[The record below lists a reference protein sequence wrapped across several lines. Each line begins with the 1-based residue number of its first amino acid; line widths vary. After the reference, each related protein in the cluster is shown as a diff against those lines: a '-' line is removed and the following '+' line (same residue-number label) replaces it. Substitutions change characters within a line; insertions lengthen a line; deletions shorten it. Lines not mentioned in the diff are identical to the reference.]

1 MFDFLKPTTIFM
13 KKITLLILLIV
24 CSSAYSQIRGKITD
38 PDKNPISFVSIYPD
52 KTITGTTSNDAGN
65 YELNIKT
72 PGNYTI
78 VFQFLG
84 YKTIKKIVS
93 ITDFPFQLNVAMV
106 DEKVVLDEIFINTGE
121 NPANKIIRK
130 AIDNKSNNTDKFKEY
145 TSSFYSRGL
154 FKVKN
159 APEKILGQS
168 LGDLGGGLDS
178 TRTGIIYLSE
188 TISEITFQKKPAEF
202 KEKIIAS
209 KVSGSDNGISF
220 NRAEEA
226 NFDFY
231 SNAVLIAENNLVS
244 PISDNAFRYYRY
256 ELEGSFY
263 EKNGRLI
270 NKIKVNPKRST
281 DRVFSG
287 FIYIVEEDWA
297 IYGVDLKASGEQV
310 GIPIIEVLKF
320 KQDYNYSESNKAWIK
335 ISQIIDFKFGLFGF
349 NVDGRFSGAY
359 SDYNFSPKFKKETF
373 SNEVLSF
380 AKGATEKDS
389 LFWENLRPVPLTSE
403 EKKDYL
409 LKDSIKETRKSK
421 KYLDSLD
428 KENNPIKIT
437 SLFTGYTYRNSFKDW
452 SISINS
458 PLTTISYNTVQGRNT
473 TTTINYFKS
482 LNKTGKWIQAGANLN
497 YSMSEKKIRPVF
509 YFTKKW
515 NSIQRP
521 RMFISV
527 GQKINQFNERN
538 PISKFYNTI
547 YSLFLKEN
555 YLKIYE
561 KSFSK
566 ISYSQEILNG
576 LYISGSLE
584 YASRKPL
591 FNTSNFVVF
600 GRDIPF
606 QSNNPTD
613 PTNFAAPFN
622 AHNIASLNIGT
633 SVVFD
638 QKYVSYPNRKINFDN
653 SRYPSLGIKYR
664 KNFGS
669 NVSEYNSDVLISNI
683 RQNISMGNLGEFN
696 YNIRS
701 GIFFEKKDIA
711 FMDYLHANGNQLKL
725 APSNRNSS
733 FGLLNYYKF
742 STNDKYAELHL
753 EHNFKGRLLRNIPLL
768 NTLNFHVVANA
779 KGLFSGGRKPYSEF
793 SLGLDN
799 IGIGKWRFL
808 RIDYVKSNFN
818 GKKGDGFLFGISF

>member
-1 MFDFLKPTTIFM
+1 M
-13 KKITLLILLIV
+13 KKITLVVLLLH
-24 CSSAYSQIRGKITD
+24 SFFSFSQIKGKVTD
-38 PDKNPISFVSIYPD
+38 SDKNPISFVSIYLD

-72 PGNYTI
+72 PGDYTI

-93 ITDFPFQLNVAMV
+93 ITDFPFQLNVVMD
-106 DEKVVLDEIFINTGE
+106 DEKVVLDEISINNGE

-130 AIDNKSNNTDKFKEY
+130 AIDNKSNNTDKFKEF

-188 TISEITFQKKPAEF
+188 TISEITFQKNPAEF

-538 PISKFYNTI
+538 PISKFHNTI

-638 QKYVSYPNRKINFDN
+638 QKYVLYPNRKINFDN
-653 SRYPSLGIKYR
+653 SRYPSLGVKYR

-669 NVSEYNSDVLISNI
+669 SVSEYNSDVLISNI

-742 STNDKYAELHL
+742 STNDKYAEVHL

-779 KGLFSGGRKPYSEF
+779 KGLFTGGRKPYSEF

-818 GKKGDGFLFGISF
+818 GKKEDGFLFGISF

>member
-1 MFDFLKPTTIFM
+1 M
-13 KKITLLILLIV
+13 KKIVLLVLLLH
-24 CSSAYSQIRGKITD
+24 SFPSFSQIKGKVTD
-38 PDKNPISFVSIYPD
+38 SDKNPISFVSIYPD

-72 PGNYTI
+72 PGDYTI

-93 ITDFPFQLNVAMV
+93 ITDFPFQLNVVMV
-106 DEKVVLDEIFINTGE
+106 DEKVVLDEISINTGE

-159 APEKILGQS
+159 APEKILGQR

-188 TISEITFQKKPAEF
+188 TVSEITFQKKPAEF

-270 NKIKVNPKRST
+270 NKIKVNPKRSK

-297 IYGVDLKASGEQV
+297 IYGVDLKASGEQI

-403 EKKDYL
+403 EKNDYL

-437 SLFTGYTYRNSFKDW
+437 SLFTGYIYRNSFKDW

-473 TTTINYFKS
+473 TTSINYFKS

-521 RMFISV
+521 RIFISV

-606 QSNNPTD
+606 QSNNPID
-613 PTNFAAPFN
+613 PTNFTAPFN
-622 AHNIASLNIGT
+622 THNIASLNIGT
-633 SVVFD
+633 SIVFD

-653 SRYPSLGIKYR
+653 SRYPSLSIRYR

-683 RQNISMGNLGEFN
+683 RQNISIGNLGEFN

-742 STNDKYAELHL
+742 STNDKYAEVHL

-779 KGLFSGGRKPYSEF
+779 KGLFTGGRKPYSEF

>member
-1 MFDFLKPTTIFM
+1 M
-13 KKITLLILLIV
+13 KKIVLLVLLLHSF
-24 CSSAYSQIRGKITD
+24 SSFSQIKGKVTD
-38 PDKNPISFVSIYPD
+38 SDKNPISFVSIYLD

-72 PGNYTI
+72 PGDYTI

-93 ITDFPFQLNVAMV
+93 ITDFPFQLNVVMD
-106 DEKVVLDEIFINTGE
+106 DEKVVLDEISINTGE

-403 EKKDYL
+403 EKNDYL

-428 KENNPIKIT
+428 KKNNPIKIT
-437 SLFTGYTYRNSFKDW
+437 SLFTGYTYRNSFKNW

-606 QSNNPTD
+606 QSNNPID
-613 PTNFAAPFN
+613 PTNFTAPFN
-622 AHNIASLNIGT
+622 THNIASLNIGT
-633 SVVFD
+633 SIVFD

-653 SRYPSLGIKYR
+653 SRYPSLSIRYR

-742 STNDKYAELHL
+742 STNDKYAEVHL

-779 KGLFSGGRKPYSEF
+779 KGLFTGGRKPYSEF

>member
-1 MFDFLKPTTIFM
+1 M
-13 KKITLLILLIV
+13 KKIVLLVLLLH
-24 CSSAYSQIRGKITD
+24 SFPSFSQIKGKVTD
-38 PDKNPISFVSIYPD
+38 SDKNPISFVSIYPD

-93 ITDFPFQLNVAMV
+93 ITDFPFQLNVVMV
-106 DEKVVLDEIFINTGE
+106 DEKVVLDEISINTGE

-159 APEKILGQS
+159 APEKILGQR

-188 TISEITFQKKPAEF
+188 TVSEITFQKKPAEF

-270 NKIKVNPKRST
+270 NKIKVNPKRSK

-297 IYGVDLKASGEQV
+297 IYGVDLKASGEQI

-403 EKKDYL
+403 EKNDYL

-428 KENNPIKIT
+428 KKNNPIKIT
-437 SLFTGYTYRNSFKDW
+437 SLFTGYIYRNSFKNW

-473 TTTINYFKS
+473 TTSINYFKS

-521 RMFISV
+521 RIFISV

-606 QSNNPTD
+606 QSNNPID
-613 PTNFAAPFN
+613 PTNFTAPFN
-622 AHNIASLNIGT
+622 THNIASLNIGT
-633 SVVFD
+633 SIVFD

-653 SRYPSLGIKYR
+653 SRYPSLSIRYR

-742 STNDKYAELHL
+742 STNDKYAEVHL

-779 KGLFSGGRKPYSEF
+779 KGLFTGGRKPYSEF

>member
-1 MFDFLKPTTIFM
+1 M
-13 KKITLLILLIV
+13 KKIVLLVLLLH
-24 CSSAYSQIRGKITD
+24 SFPSFSQIKGKVTD
-38 PDKNPISFVSIYPD
+38 SDKNPISFVSIYPD

-93 ITDFPFQLNVAMV
+93 ITDFPFQLNVVMV
-106 DEKVVLDEIFINTGE
+106 DEKVVLDEISINTGE

-159 APEKILGQS
+159 APEKILGQR

-188 TISEITFQKKPAEF
+188 TVSEITFQKKPAEF

-270 NKIKVNPKRST
+270 NKIKVNPKRSK

-297 IYGVDLKASGEQV
+297 IYGVDLKASGEQI

-389 LFWENLRPVPLTSE
+389 LFWENLRPVALTSE

-521 RMFISV
+521 RIFISV

-606 QSNNPTD
+606 QSNNPID
-613 PTNFAAPFN
+613 PTNFTAPFN
-622 AHNIASLNIGT
+622 THNIASLNIGT
-633 SVVFD
+633 SIVFD

-653 SRYPSLGIKYR
+653 SRYPSLSIRYR

-742 STNDKYAELHL
+742 STNDKYAEVHL

-779 KGLFSGGRKPYSEF
+779 KGLFTGGRKPYSEF

-808 RIDYVKSNFN
+808 RIDYVRSNFN

>member
-1 MFDFLKPTTIFM
+1 M
-13 KKITLLILLIV
+13 KKIVLLVLLLHSF
-24 CSSAYSQIRGKITD
+24 SSFSQIKGKVTD
-38 PDKNPISFVSIYPD
+38 SDKNPISFVSIYPD

-65 YELNIKT
+65 YELDIKT
-72 PGNYTI
+72 PGNHTI

-93 ITDFPFQLNVAMV
+93 ITDFPFQLNVVMV

-159 APEKILGQS
+159 APEKILGQR

-188 TISEITFQKKPAEF
+188 TVSEITFQKKPAEF

-270 NKIKVNPKRST
+270 NKIKVNPKRSK

-606 QSNNPTD
+606 QSNNPID
-613 PTNFAAPFN
+613 PTNFTAPFN
-622 AHNIASLNIGT
+622 THNIASLNIGT
-633 SVVFD
+633 SIVFD
-638 QKYVSYPNRKINFDN
+638 QKYVSYPNRKINFEN
-653 SRYPSLGIKYR
+653 SRYPSLSIRYR

-683 RQNISMGNLGEFN
+683 SQNISLGNLGEFN

-742 STNDKYAELHL
+742 STNEKYAEVHL

-768 NTLNFHVVANA
+768 NTLNFHIVANA
-779 KGLFSGGRKPYSEF
+779 KGLFTGGRKPYSEF

-808 RIDYVKSNFN
+808 RIDYVRSNFN